1 MLQSMSQC
9 EPQCLSVKLVSND
22 VFQYSYSNID
32 DYIERDIFQVIFCT
46 FIDQPSSR
54 VLTYSTAAST
64 GASYN

>member
-32 DYIERDIFQVIFCT
+32 DYIERDIFQVIF
-46 FIDQPSSR
+46 
-54 VLTYSTAAST
+54 
-64 GASYN
+64 